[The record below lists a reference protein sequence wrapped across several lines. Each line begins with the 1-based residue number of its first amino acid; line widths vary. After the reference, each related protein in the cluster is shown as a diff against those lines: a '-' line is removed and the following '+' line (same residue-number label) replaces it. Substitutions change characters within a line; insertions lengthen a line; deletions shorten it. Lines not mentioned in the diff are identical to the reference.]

1 MANLVTKC
9 PSCGKGMKVSSVAC
23 SECNIRIDGDFNLP
37 HLLTLS
43 HEDQEFV
50 FNFFKAQ
57 GVIKEMEKIY
67 GVSYQTIKNRWSQIA
82 KALNMDVSEDPLQTR
97 MQILESLKAGE
108 ISADEA
114 AKKLKGFREF
124 H

>member
-9 PSCGKGMKVSSVAC
+9 PSCGKAMKVASIAC
-23 SECNIRIDGDFNLP
+23 GECSIRIDGDFNLP
-37 HLLTLS
+37 HFLSLS

-50 FNFFKAQ
+50 LNFFRAR

-67 GVSYQTIKNRWSQIA
+67 GVSYPTIKSRWGQVA
-82 KALNMDVSEDPLQTR
+82 KALNMDVSEDTSQTR

-114 AKKLKGFREF
+114 AKKLKGFREL